1 MTSHCRLLVFLS
13 FLFLS
18 SGLAAQPANDLCSNA
33 IQLTDLDS
41 WCSAKAAYTNSGATL
56 DPFTQPT
63 CFPDITH
70 DVWFSFVAQAT
81 DLAVTV
87 IGNTSGQIPPGGTMQ
102 QPQFVIYSGDCV
114 GGFTELQ
121 CASDGFGTG
130 VAETFAGPLQVGET
144 YYIRVDARNGGTGT
158 FQLCINNFN
167 AVPSPSGDCPTGP
180 ILCDKSSFTVGN
192 LVGTGLL
199 NNEIDPGICI
209 GSEFASAWYR
219 WTCKDPG
226 TLTFTITPNNPTDD
240 IDFAVFELPGGI
252 DDCANKVKVRCE
264 AAGENVGQPFSTWEP
279 CTGPTGLSDGET
291 DTDEF
296 PGCAPGQNN
305 FVSALVME
313 AGKSYALI
321 INNFSNTGNGFTI
334 DFGGS
339 GTFQGPEADF
349 TTAPPLTACTNEDIV
364 FTDASNSVDPIVSWE
379 WSFGPNASPATAS
392 GQGPHTVSYSAPGV
406 KSVVLKVTNEEGC
419 IVTSIKTI
427 EILPSPE
434 VTPTVVS
441 DYCGPNDQTGGIY
454 LSASGAPGPY
464 QFEWQNSGVLV
475 PDSFFLDVETGTYNV
490 GVVAANGCRTDLDVI
505 VPEGLSLQAGV
516 NPVQPPTCNGDSDG
530 SISISIAIAN
540 YPIQYDFG
548 SGLQPDS
555 FLTNIP
561 AGTYQVYVIDAA
573 GCDATF
579 DITVEDYPPLLLGLN
594 PTDISC
600 FGQVDGSITAM
611 PEGGAGNYT
620 YLWSNNATTQTIS
633 NLPEGNYEVTVT
645 DGNGCTAT
653 SSAGI
658 IEPPPLAMSLDL
670 QHVVCFGFNSGIINV
685 IAEGG
690 TPPYEYS
697 LDGVDFQTD
706 PALTDLYAG
715 DYTVYLRDARGCL
728 LTQSATITQP
738 PPLVVYAGEDQV
750 VDLGYTVNLN
760 GIVTPMGVPVT
771 LSWTPAETLT
781 CADCTNPTAQP
792 FTTTTY
798 VLTAVDGDGCSASDS
813 VNVIV
818 NVIRPVY
825 IPSAFS
831 PNNDGINDFFAVYGG
846 PAARSVLKFRVFNR
860 WGGMVY
866 EGFKLPLNDEKSG
879 WDGTFKGQ
887 LMDPGVFAYYAEVE
901 FIDGVVVLF
910 EGDVTLMR

>member
-1 MTSHCRLLVFLS
+1 MTAHRRLLVFLS

-18 SGLAAQPANDLCSNA
+18 SGLSAQPANDLCSNA

-56 DPFTQPT
+56 DPFIQPT
-63 CFPDITH
+63 CFPDVTH

-87 IGNTSGQIPPGGTMQ
+87 VGSTSGQIPPGGTMEN
-102 QPQFVIYSGDCV
+102 PQFVIYSGNCT

-130 VAETFAGPLQVGET
+130 VAETFAGPLQVGQT

-226 TLTFTITPNNPTDD
+226 TLTFTITPNNPSDD

-264 AAGENVGQPFSTWEP
+264 AAGENVGQPFSNWEP
-279 CTGPTGLSDGET
+279 CTGATGLSNSET

-349 TTAPPLTACTNEDIV
+349 TTAPPLTACTNQDII
-364 FTDASNSVDPIVSWE
+364 FTDNSNSVDPIASWE
-379 WSFGPNASPATAS
+379 WTFGPGASPASAS
-392 GQGPHTVSYSAPGV
+392 GQGPHTVSYSTPGV
-406 KSVVLKVTNEEGC
+406 KSIVLKVTNEEGC

-454 LSASGAPGPY
+454 LSAGGAPAPF

-475 PDSFFLDVETGTYNV
+475 PDSFLLNVETGTYSV
-490 GVVAANGCRTDLDVI
+490 GVVSANGCRTDLDVI

-516 NPVQPPTCNGDSDG
+516 NPVNPPTCNGDSDG

-555 FLTNIP
+555 FLTNIA

-579 DITVEDYPPLLLGLN
+579 DITVEDFPPLLLGLD

-600 FGQVDGSITAM
+600 FGEVDGSITAM

-620 YLWSNNATTQTIS
+620 YAWSNNGNTQTIS
-633 NLPEGNYEVTVT
+633 NLPEGNYELTVT
-645 DGNGCTAT
+645 DANGCTTT

-658 IEPPPLAMSLDL
+658 IEPPPLAMGLDL

-697 LDGVDFQTD
+697 LDGTDFQTD
-706 PALTDLYAG
+706 PALSNLFAG

-728 LTQSATITQP
+728 LTQPATITQP

-760 GIVTPMGVPVT
+760 GVVTPMGIPVT

-781 CADCTNPTAQP
+781 CSDCTNPTAQP

-798 VLTAVDGDGCSASDS
+798 VLTAVDGDGCSAADS
-813 VNVIV
+813 VIVNV

-831 PNNDGINDFFAVYGG
+831 PNNDGINDFFSVYGG
-846 PAARSVLKFRVFNR
+846 PAARSVLTFRVFNR
-860 WGGMVY
+860 WGGLVY
-866 EGFKLPLNDEKSG
+866 EGFNLPLNDEKTG

-887 LMDPGVFAYYAEVE
+887 LMDPAVFAYYAEVE

-910 EGDVTLMR
+910 EGDVTLVR